1 MIKFYTIA
9 IIFISTLAYSQD
21 RIIYNKIFENKNNFD
36 YLNFYIK
43 DNIENI
49 KQFKIYNKTHYWN
62 TNYFKIRDLNTNDT
76 IAINSIVN
84 LEHHPFNGTYL
95 FKDKKLKNSF
105 EEDEKEYLYQNAI
118 NNGNSQILN
127 FGKNIEFIKTFPE
140 TGIYFTLSK
149 IIYSLNYQYAFVY
162 VNVFQDL
169 EFFGSTFF
177 IFEKEND
184 KWVQFFIKK
193 DIIF

>member
-1 MIKFYTIA
+1 MIKFYTIV

-21 RIIYNKIFENKNNFD
+21 NIIYNKIFENKNNFD

-43 DNIENI
+43 DNIENL
-49 KQFKIYNKTHYWN
+49 KQYKIYNKTHYWN
-62 TNYFKIRDLNTNDT
+62 TNYFKIRGLNTNDT

-84 LEHHPFNGTYL
+84 LEHHPYNSTYL
-95 FKDKKLKNSF
+95 FKYKNLNNLF
-105 EEDEKEYLYQNAI
+105 EEDEKEHLYQKAI
-118 NNGNSQILN
+118 NNGNNQILN
-127 FGKNIEFIKTFPE
+127 FEENIHLIKTFPE

-149 IIYSLNYQYAFVY
+149 VIYSSNYQYAFVY

-169 EFFGSTFF
+169 DFFGSTFF